1 MSNRPRRRRDAS
13 SWWRQWL
20 ALALLLAGVAAGP
33 VVAAVPV
40 APLIAIDVGHSLARP
55 GATSARGRPEFE
67 FNRELAQVVE
77 RTLHGYGF
85 RTLLIGDEGDRTG
98 LTERTAAAA
107 GADFFLSIHHDS
119 VQPQYLETWT
129 VGGEEQKWSDRFSG
143 YSLFV
148 SRQNPRAKK
157 SLACARAMGEALRAS
172 GQTPSLHH
180 AEKIKGENRPI
191 ADKTNGIYY
200 FDDLVVLKTARS
212 PAVLV
217 EAGIILN
224 RHDELLLRE
233 PATKRRIAAALAD
246 GLRECLGLPSPFPGG
261 G

>member
-1 MSNRPRRRRDAS
+1 MQNPPPRRRNAS
-13 SWWRQWL
+13 P
-20 ALALLLAGVAAGP
+20 ALLQRMTFALLLAVVAAGH
-33 VVAAVPV
+33 AAAAPE

-55 GATSARGRPEFE
+55 GAISARGRPEFE
-67 FNRELAQVVE
+67 FNRELAVVVE

-85 RTLLIGDEGDRTG
+85 RTRLIAEQGDVTG
-98 LTERTAAAA
+98 LTDRTAAAA

-129 VGGEEQKWSDRFSG
+129 VGGQEQKWSDRFSG

-148 SRQNPRAKK
+148 SRKNPHPKA
-157 SLACARAMGEALRAS
+157 SLACAKAIGEAMRMA
-172 GQTPSLHH
+172 GETPSLHH
-180 AEKIKGENRPI
+180 AEPIKGENRPL
-191 ADKTNGIYY
+191 ADAANGVYF

-224 RHDELLLRE
+224 RHDELLLWE

-246 GLRECLGLPSPFPGG
+246 GLRRCLDLPTSLPGG

>member
-1 MSNRPRRRRDAS
+1 MPNHPRRRRDAFYGMAL
-13 SWWRQWL
+13 RL
-20 ALALLLAGVAAGP
+20 ALVLLLIGAAIGP
-33 VVAAVPV
+33 AAAAPPP
-40 APLIAIDVGHSLARP
+40 PLIAIDVGHSLARP

-85 RTLLIGDEGDRTG
+85 RTLLIGDAGDRTG

-129 VGGEEQKWSDRFSG
+129 IGGEEQKWSDRFSG

-148 SRQNPRAKK
+148 SRQNPHPKK
-157 SLACARAMGEALRAS
+157 SLACARAMGEALRAA

-180 AEKIKGENRPI
+180 AEKIKGENRPV
-191 ADKTNGIYY
+191 ADTTNGIYY

-246 GLRECLGLPSPFPGG
+246 GLRECLGVPALFPGSG
-261 G
+261 

>member
-1 MSNRPRRRRDAS
+1 MPNHPRRRRDAFYGMAL
-13 SWWRQWL
+13 RL
-20 ALALLLAGVAAGP
+20 ALVLLLIGAAIGP
-33 VVAAVPV
+33 AAAAPPP
-40 APLIAIDVGHSLARP
+40 PLIAIDVGHSLARP
-55 GATSARGRPEFE
+55 GATSARGRLEFE

-85 RTLLIGDEGDRTG
+85 RTLLIGDAGDRTG

-148 SRQNPRAKK
+148 SRQNPHPKK
-157 SLACARAMGEALRAS
+157 SLACARAMGEALRAA

-180 AEKIKGENRPI
+180 AEKIKGENRPV
-191 ADKTNGIYY
+191 ADTTNGIYY

-246 GLRECLGLPSPFPGG
+246 GLRECLGVPASFPGSG
-261 G
+261 